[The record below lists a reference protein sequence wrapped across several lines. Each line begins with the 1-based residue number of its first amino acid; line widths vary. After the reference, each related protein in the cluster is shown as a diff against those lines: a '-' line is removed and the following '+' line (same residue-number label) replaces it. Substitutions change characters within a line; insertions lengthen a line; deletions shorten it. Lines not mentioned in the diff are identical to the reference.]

1 MVYLAYIYR
10 LESELPKR
18 KEYPIVE
25 VIWIDAEEH
34 GDVGWNDLKSKLAH
48 AKKPCP
54 EMRTVGYCVHRDDE
68 HISVLSTIGD
78 KESSTLEKI
87 PLGFVKNVRELTE
100 KLPDAKL

>member
-1 MVYLAYIYR
+1 LA
-10 LESELPKR
+10 KR

-34 GDVGWNDLKSKLAH
+34 GDVGWNDLKTQLAY

-54 EMRTVGYCVHRDDE
+54 EMHTVGYCVYRNKE
-68 HISVLSTIGD
+68 HISILSTIGD

-87 PLGFVKNVRELTE
+87 PMGFVKSIKQLTE
-100 KLPDAKL
+100 DKPDAKL